1 MAERP
6 LIPVLR
12 VQGSHREVGRQIGA
26 ACAVAVRAEADFG
39 PDMTPGD
46 GRTMAEQM
54 RVAEDY
60 RAVTK
65 RLMPHLVEELEGVA
79 EGAGVDPLSVF
90 AASVEEIWA
99 EADDPSEDSVGS
111 SLGSERGR
119 CSDLVAG
126 PPATAGNTLLV
137 AHNNDLDARVD
148 PNLIAIDWN
157 VDGEP
162 RVFSIGIGPWISV
175 GWNSV
180 GLMVSGN
187 EIAPNDER
195 VGLPRLLLVR
205 EQLRQTSISGM
216 MGAAL
221 HPERASSYNNIF
233 AHRDGEVVDVEG
245 SATDS
250 VTMTL
255 NPTGTLVH
263 TNHYVCDAMLG
274 YEGDPEYAEL
284 SAIRF
289 NRGMQL
295 MEQASA
301 QPRTINEDRL
311 IEMLSD
317 HENAPDSLCRHPSP
331 GRTSVTVFWC
341 ITNVTTGQVTFG
353 RGNPCDSVPQSFRFE
368 TA

>member
-1 MAERP
+1 MANRP
-6 LIPVLR
+6 LIQVLR

-26 ACAVAVRAEADFG
+26 ACADAVHAEVDFG
-39 PDMTPGD
+39 QDMIPGD

-54 RVAEDY
+54 KVAEHY
-60 RAVTK
+60 RAVTT

-79 EGAGVDPLSVF
+79 EGADVDPLHVF

-99 EADDPSEDSVGS
+99 EAEDPSEDAVGS

-126 PPATAGNTLLV
+126 PPATVENTILV
-137 AHNNDLDARVD
+137 AHNNDLNASVD
-148 PNLIAIDWN
+148 PNLTAIDWN
-157 VDGEP
+157 IDGEP

-175 GWNSV
+175 GWNSA

-195 VGLPRLLLVR
+195 IGLPRLLLVR
-205 EQLRQTSISGM
+205 EQLRQTSIA
-216 MGAAL
+216 GATSVAL

-233 AHRDGEVVDVEG
+233 AHRDGEVIDIEG

-250 VTMTL
+250 VTITL
-255 NPTGTLVH
+255 SQTGTLVH
-263 TNHYVCDAMLG
+263 TNHYVCDPMLG

-289 NRGMQL
+289 NRGVQL
-295 MEQASA
+295 MEAASA
-301 QPRTINEDRL
+301 QPGSIDEDRL

-331 GRTSVTVFWC
+331 GRSSVTVFWC
-341 ITNVTTGQVTFG
+341 VTNVTTGRVTFG
-353 RGNPCDSVPQSFRFE
+353 RGNPCDSRPQTFHFE
-368 TA
+368 GA

>member
-1 MAERP
+1 MADKP

-26 ACAVAVRAEADFG
+26 ACAAAVHAVVGFG
-39 PDMTPGD
+39 QDMIPGD

-60 RAVTK
+60 RSVTQ

-79 EGAGVDPLSVF
+79 EGAEVDPLSVF

-99 EADDPSEDSVGS
+99 EADDPSEGAVGS

-126 PPATAGNTLLV
+126 PPSTVGGTLLV
-137 AHNNDLDARVD
+137 AHNNDLDAGVD
-148 PNLIAIDWN
+148 PNLTGIDWN

-175 GWNSV
+175 GWNSA

-205 EQLRQTSISGM
+205 EELRQTSIAGM

-233 AHRDGEVVDVEG
+233 AHRDGEVVDIEG

-255 NPTGTLVH
+255 SPTGTLVH

-289 NRGMQL
+289 NRGMEL

-301 QPRTINEDRL
+301 QPGTINENRL

-331 GRTSVTVFWC
+331 GRSSVTVFWC

-353 RGNPCDSVPQSFRFE
+353 RGNPCDSVPQNFHFE